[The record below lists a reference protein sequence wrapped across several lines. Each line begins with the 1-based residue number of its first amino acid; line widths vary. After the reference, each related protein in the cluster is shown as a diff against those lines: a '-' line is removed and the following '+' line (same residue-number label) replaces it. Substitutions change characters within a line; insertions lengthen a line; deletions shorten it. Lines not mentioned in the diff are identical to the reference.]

1 VRRIVHL
8 SDVHFGRVD
17 EHTVERAIESINGL
31 EPNVVVVSGDL
42 TQRARK
48 QEFIAAKQFLD
59 ALPKPQIVVP
69 GNHDVP
75 LYNVID
81 RFARP
86 LDKFRTYITD
96 DLTPTYVDD
105 EMAVVGVNTARS
117 LVIKG
122 GRINAEQIE
131 AIRQTMCHVPDEAL
145 KIVATH
151 HPFDLPEGHHERD
164 IVGRA
169 RLAVPKLAECGAD
182 VFLAGHLHI
191 SHIGSTA
198 KRYDLENGKAALVV
212 QAGTATSV
220 RSRGE
225 AQSFNV
231 LEFEHPKLSIRR
243 MEFRS
248 IEKGFEPAED
258 FHYEQS
264 KNGWSRI
271 SV

>member
-1 VRRIVHL
+1 MRRIAHL

-17 EHTVERAIESINGL
+17 DQTVERAIVSINGL
-31 EPNVVVVSGDL
+31 DPHVVVVSGDL
-42 TQRARK
+42 TQRARSS
-48 QEFIAAKQFLD
+48 EFIAAKRFLD
-59 ALPKPQIVVP
+59 SLPKPQIVVP
-69 GNHDVP
+69 GNHDIP

-86 LDKFRTYITD
+86 LDKFRKYISD
-96 DLTPTYVDD
+96 EPMPKYVDD
-105 EMAVVGVNTARS
+105 QLAVIGINTARS
-117 LVIKG
+117 LVVKG

-131 AIRQTMCHVPDEAL
+131 AIKQTMCHVPDDAL
-145 KIVATH
+145 KVVATH
-151 HPFDLPEGHHERD
+151 HPFDLAGGHNERE

-169 RLAVPKLAECGAD
+169 RMAIPRIAECGAD
-182 VFLAGHLHI
+182 VFLAGHLHVT
-191 SHIGSTA
+191 HIGSTA
-198 KRYDLENGKAALVV
+198 KRYNLDNGKAALVV

-231 LEFEHPKLSIRR
+231 LEFEHPRLTIRR

-248 IEKGFEPAED
+248 VERGFEAAEY

-264 KNGWSRI
+264 KNGWSRT

>member
-1 VRRIVHL
+1 MRRIVHL

-31 EPNVVVVSGDL
+31 EPDVVVVSGDL
-42 TQRARK
+42 TQRAK
-48 QEFIAAKQFLD
+48 TVEFKAAREFLD
-59 ALPKPQIVVP
+59 RLPKPQIVVP
-69 GNHDVP
+69 GNHDIP

-86 LDKFRTYITD
+86 LDKFRKYITD
-96 DLTPTYVDD
+96 ELMPKYVDGQL
-105 EMAVVGVNTARS
+105 AVLGVNTARS
-117 LVIKG
+117 NVVKG
-122 GRINAEQIE
+122 GRINAEQID
-131 AIRQTMCHVPDEAL
+131 AIKQVMCQVKDFAL
-145 KIVATH
+145 KVVATH
-151 HPFDLPEGHHERD
+151 HPFDLPEGHNERD

-169 RLAVPKLAECGAD
+169 RMAISKIAECGAD

-191 SHIGSTA
+191 THIGNTA
-198 KRYDLENGKAALVV
+198 KRYDLKNGRAALVV

-231 LEFEHPKLSIRR
+231 LDFEHPRLTIKR

-248 IEKGFEPAED
+248 IESGFEPAEQ

-264 KNGWSRI
+264 LNGWNRTF
-271 SV
+271 V